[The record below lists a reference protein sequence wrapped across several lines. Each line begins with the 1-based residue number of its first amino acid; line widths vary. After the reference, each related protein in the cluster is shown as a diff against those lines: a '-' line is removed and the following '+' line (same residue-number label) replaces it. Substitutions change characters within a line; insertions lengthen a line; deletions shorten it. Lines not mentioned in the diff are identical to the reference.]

1 MDNLDEDIYISVTM
15 ITRFLVKRTIL
26 KLMMIY

>member
-15 ITRFLVKRTIL
+15 ITRFSVKRTIL
-26 KLMMIY
+26 KVMMIY